1 MSHLVTEV
9 YEAFRLAGVDDA
21 AAKAAAAAIPL
32 GNDLATV
39 ADVNRI
45 KAELVRVEADLK
57 ADLKVLKFGYG
68 PAILGLLIK
77 LAFFP

>member
-21 AAKAAAAAIPL
+21 AARAAAAIPL
-32 GNDLATV
+32 GNDLATT

-45 KAELVRVEADLK
+45 ETELVRVEADLK

>member
-1 MSHLVTEV
+1 MGHLVTEV

-32 GNDLATV
+32 GNDLATA

-45 KAELVRVEADLK
+45 EAELVRVEADLK

>member
-1 MSHLVTEV
+1 MSHLVAEV

-45 KAELVRVEADLK
+45 EPELARVEADLK

>member
-1 MSHLVTEV
+1 MGHLVTDV

-21 AAKAAAAAIPL
+21 AAKAAAPAIPL
-32 GNDLATV
+32 GNDLATA

-45 KAELVRVEADLK
+45 EAELVRVEADLK

>member
-1 MSHLVTEV
+1 MGHLVTEV

-32 GNDLATV
+32 GSDLATT

-45 KAELVRVEADLK
+45 EAELVRVEADLK

>member
-9 YEAFRLAGVDDA
+9 CGAFRLAGVDDV
-21 AAKAAAAAIPL
+21 AAKAAAAIPL
-32 GNDLATV
+32 GNDLAAT

-45 KAELVRVEADLK
+45 ETAPARVEAAPR
-57 ADLKVLKFGYG
+57 ADSKVLKFGCG
-68 PAILGLLIK
+68 PAILGLPIE

>member
-1 MSHLVTEV
+1 MGHLVTDV

-21 AAKAAAAAIPL
+21 AAKAAAAAIPF
-32 GNDLATV
+32 GNDPATA
-39 ADVNRI
+39 ADVNRLE
-45 KAELVRVEADLK
+45 AELVRVEADLK

>member
-21 AAKAAAAAIPL
+21 VAKAAAAAIPL
-32 GNDLATV
+32 GNDLATT

-45 KAELVRVEADLK
+45 ETELVRVEADLK

>member
-1 MSHLVTEV
+1 MGHLVTEV
-9 YEAFRLAGVDDA
+9 YEAFRLVGVDDA

-32 GNDLATV
+32 GNDLATA

-45 KAELVRVEADLK
+45 EAELVRVEADLK

-68 PAILGLLIK
+68 PVILGLLIK